1 MAIQTLWD
9 TGSTYPITPGMDGG
23 VYGTGIADTVCK
35 GIGDEFT
42 LRYSSDSL
50 TVQFNAGSQCII
62 GGAFFKVMSLEAI
75 TLTANST
82 IYLCANIN
90 KSNANGAKGSFVQRT
105 ATNMQS
111 QNLNGSG
118 SSRDLLL
125 YVITTS
131 GSGVSNVSDRRVIKG
146 DGGSAIGSLTF
157 GLTNDSDKTIFSV
170 SNGSVTDSIRV
181 GTKQL
186 DVSDGTHKMKFRVLT
201 QAQYNAISSK
211 DGDMLYFV
219 TEN

>member
-9 TGSTYPITPGMDGG
+9 TGSSYSITPGMDGG
-23 VYGTGIADTVCK
+23 VYGTGIADAVCK

-42 LRYSSDSL
+42 LQYSSDSL
-50 TVQFNAGSQCII
+50 TVQFNAGSQCVI

-75 TLTANST
+75 TLTANAT

-90 KSNANGAKGSFVQRT
+90 KSNANGSRGSFVQRT
-105 ATNMQS
+105 SSNMQS

-131 GSGVSNVSDRRVIKG
+131 ANGVSNVSDRRVIKG
-146 DGGSAIGSLTF
+146 DGGS
-157 GLTNDSDKTIFSV
+157 SV
-170 SNGSVTDSIRV
+170 SSLNLAMNTDPAAPLLKVSKELANSA
-181 GTKQL
+181 GTVEINFKII
-186 DVSDGTHKMKFRVLT
+186 SE
-201 QAQYNAISSK
+201 ASYNALATKDSK
-211 DGDMLYFV
+211 TLYFIP
-219 TEN
+219 EN